1 MEYPQPIRH
10 AKRLH
15 CYVLNDLSL
24 GQDIVKVKHII
35 ETVFHNAAMKYLV
48 IKDGCDINP
57 VEQAW
62 ATNLA
67 SLSNLHFC
75 VIQKQVPQLPQ
86 QPSGGFKLLRPQCVN
101 KNIFTT
107 DNIGDL
113 TYGDPPVQAPPNNV
127 MDFFENFGDEWLAFD
142 IETHDLIPT
151 ANNGGKGR
159 DQVQGQFGH
168 QCGIDSSMMEPM
180 RIIQLG
186 WCFGNITANACI
198 TKTRLVIQDG
208 VVVSDAAIAK
218 HHITNERIRNERVP
232 VKVVLHEFLHDVLDI
247 VSRGGRICAHQI
259 EFDAGVIALE
269 MERYGFGTKSEM
281 WSQAA
286 FYGFCTLNPSVSK
299 WSCDLFFE
307 HRHGNKSLLGRS
319 SPVGLT
325 DMVMA
330 IIPHEFS
337 KIARHH
343 DAGIDAEL
351 TWKLVRELGRRAN
364 MFRNHLEAQ

>member
-15 CYVLNDLSL
+15 CYLLNDLSL
-24 GQDIVKVKHII
+24 EQDIARVKNII
-35 ETVFHNAAMKYLV
+35 QTVFHNAAMKYLV
-48 IKDGCDINP
+48 IKDGCNINP

-62 ATNLA
+62 ATGLA
-67 SLSNLHFC
+67 SLSNLHLC
-75 VIQKQVPQLPQ
+75 VIQTQVPQLPRRS
-86 QPSGGFKLLRPQCVN
+86 PGGFNLLRPQSVN
-101 KNIFTT
+101 KNMFTT

-113 TYGDPPVQAPPNNV
+113 TYGDPPVQSPSNDV

-151 ANNGGKGR
+151 ANNGGKGH

-168 QCGIDSSMMEPM
+168 QCGINPSMMEPM

-186 WCFGNITANACI
+186 WCFGNITANTRV
-198 TKTRLVIQDG
+198 TKTRLVLQDG
-208 VVVSDAAIAK
+208 VVISDAAIAK
-218 HHITNERIRNERVP
+218 HQITNERIRKDGVP
-232 VKVVLHEFLHDVLDI
+232 IQVVLHEFLHDVLDI
-247 VSRGGRICAHQI
+247 VGRGGRICAHQI

-269 MERYGFGTKSEM
+269 MERYGFGSKIEM

-286 FYGFCTLNPSVSK
+286 CCGFCTLNPSVSK
-299 WSCDLFFE
+299 WSCDLFFD

-330 IIPHEFS
+330 IIPHEFP

-351 TWKLVRELGRRAN
+351 TWELVRELSHRVS
-364 MFRNHLEAQ
+364 MFRNHTEAQ